1 MRKQQTRQATKVW
14 QISWADGRLK
24 DGLDRMLQEGWEPFA
39 VTTNKD
45 DGHHLY
51 HLRRLVTLASD

>member
-1 MRKQQTRQATKVW
+1 MRRRAETPVVRVW